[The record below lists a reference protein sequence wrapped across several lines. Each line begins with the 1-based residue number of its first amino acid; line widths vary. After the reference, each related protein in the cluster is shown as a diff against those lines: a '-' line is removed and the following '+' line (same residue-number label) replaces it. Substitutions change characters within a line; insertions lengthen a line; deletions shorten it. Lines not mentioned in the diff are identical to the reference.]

1 MFCPKCGKLMKSKDG
16 KLTCAKC
23 GYAEEISS
31 AEKEHMKKVAYMQ
44 ENDILIVD
52 DDMEIETK
60 PTCAIKC
67 PNCGHGIA
75 EWWLRQLRS
84 ADESEVRFF
93 RCTKCKHSWRE
104 YDSYCHSDRVISQLI
119 VSAASTEFLYSYLF

>member
-1 MFCPKCGKLMKSKDG
+1 MMKSKDS

-60 PTCAIKC
+60 PT
-67 PNCGHGIA
+67 
-75 EWWLRQLRS
+75 
-84 ADESEVRFF
+84 
-93 RCTKCKHSWRE
+93 
-104 YDSYCHSDRVISQLI
+104 
-119 VSAASTEFLYSYLF
+119 

>member
-1 MFCPKCGKLMKSKDG
+1 MMFCPKCGKLMKSKDG

-31 AEKEHMKKVAYMQ
+31 AEKEQMKKVAYMQ

-52 DDMEIETK
+52 DDMDIETK

-93 RCTKCKHSWRE
+93 RCIKCKHTWRE
-104 YDSYCHSDRVISQLI
+104 YD
-119 VSAASTEFLYSYLF
+119 

>member
-67 PNCGHGIA
+67 PTGGHGIA

-93 RCTKCKHSWRE
+93 GCTKCKHTWRE
-104 YDSYCHSDRVISQLI
+104 SD
-119 VSAASTEFLYSYLF
+119 